1 MVIHRWIVASPIFG
15 LVFSATNNGD
25 DDDDDDEDHA

>member
-1 MVIHRWIVASPIFG
+1 VASPIFG

-25 DDDDDDEDHA
+25 DGDDDDDEDEDHA

>member
-1 MVIHRWIVASPIFG
+1 VASPIFG

-25 DDDDDDEDHA
+25 DGDDDDDDEDEDHA